1 MYYFFA
7 QHGNY
12 GLTFILDE
20 GTFAMSSY
28 EQTKNRGG
36 IR

>member
-20 GTFAMSSY
+20 GTFSMSSY

-36 IR
+36 MR

>member
-1 MYYFFA
+1 MYYFFG
-7 QHGNY
+7 QQEIY